1 MSEFANV
8 SVKLEANIYF
18 DGAVTSRGITLADG
32 SVKTLGVMLPGEYEF
47 GTEVAELMEIS
58 SGHWICC
65 CPAALNGT
73 PLPTVCSL
81 MSLLQPS
88 LKSGFTR

>member
-32 SVKTLGVMLPGEYEF
+32 SVKTLGVMLP
-47 GTEVAELMEIS
+47 VS
-58 SGHWICC
+58 
-65 CPAALNGT
+65 
-73 PLPTVCSL
+73 
-81 MSLLQPS
+81 MSLAPRL
-88 LKSGFTR
+88 LN